1 MSNARQGG
9 RFSTWRLS
17 RSVCWPS
24 KQKVLANHFK
34 GVTNIV
40 SRVRY
45 LVKRNF
51 DKLRLVDYTI
61 AWRPQ
66 GRALIFGHTLE
77 ENMRRIKLVVLV
89 ALAVVGLAFLGC
101 GSPTP
106 KRPLEL
112 TVLHTN
118 DTLGFTEPC
127 G

>member
-1 MSNARQGG
+1 M
-9 RFSTWRLS
+9 RF
-17 RSVCWPS
+17 
-24 KQKVLANHFK
+24 
-34 GVTNIV
+34 
-40 SRVRY
+40 
-45 LVKRNF
+45 F
-51 DKLRLVDYTI
+51 DKLPLVEYTI
-61 AWRPQ
+61 AQRPQ
-66 GRALIFGHTLE
+66 GRTLIFRRTLE

-89 ALAVVGLAFLGC
+89 ALAVMGLAFLGC

>member
-1 MSNARQGG
+1 VQ
-9 RFSTWRLS
+9 
-17 RSVCWPS
+17 
-24 KQKVLANHFK
+24 
-34 GVTNIV
+34 
-40 SRVRY
+40 
-45 LVKRNF
+45 
-51 DKLRLVDYTI
+51 
-61 AWRPQ
+61 RPQ
-66 GRALIFGHTLE
+66 GRAVIFRHALE

-89 ALAVVGLAFLGC
+89 ALAVVGLAFWGC